1 MARIEIDGI
10 YKHAPLTNAQLN
22 SVTRRNLD
30 REIVIKRDAVTDR
43 ATLIPNVTTPAT
55 DAGAYPV
62 NYIYAM
68 NYDTTDDGGVNP
80 NIRRHIPT
88 LEFLGNSAVD
98 TAGSNWINVETGTYN
113 YVTSGSTLQTAVEQL
128 DSKLASNTLKYII
141 DGSTNGSLVS
151 STDGTTSAS
160 INVGQEYQIALG
172 YNQYITSSYE
182 SSILGGERHYIY
194 AQNSA
199 IVSGL
204 NNRLMYGANY
214 SIIGGG
220 VGNLV
225 NGAGGEGYT
234 LQFPAASLTQTSG
247 TATLVTYSKHGYTG
261 SISASVINVTEPD
274 YAVSGVTMTV
284 IDEYT
289 LTFSISPSAPASA
302 TPSTTW
308 NSYGIQLLITT
319 GNSGAFAFIGAGTN
333 NYILSTSSSSI
344 VGGVRNIISSV
355 DCFIGGGYSN
365 SIYNS
370 SNYSSIVCGYYNA
383 VQDGSQFS
391 FIGAGYGN
399 YISGSTTHA
408 FIGGG
413 YNNYVGEFSSHGSIV
428 NGYQNR
434 ITSMSPYAFIGGGQG
449 NYIHSSDWG
458 AIVGGSTNY
467 ITQASD
473 YSSILGGY
481 SNYIGQSSTY
491 ATILG
496 GRGNYISSSGL
507 CGFIGAGESNYI
519 IEGSAHSAIVGGYIN
534 YIKNG
539 SSYCFIGGGNINV
552 IQQGSTY
559 CAILGGNSN
568 TLGANSTLESSFII
582 GSSINI
588 SSATSYQFNNTTYMN
603 NVTLWNRGLVLKDR
617 TGNQGDALIIESID
631 SNGMPL
637 VTWGSVSGSGSYSGT
652 DPISGSTGMYTAA
665 SKGSSTL
672 VTTNSYIVV
681 ENAENTAGNSVAM
694 VGTAFDPVGY
704 NFTNVSA
711 TTYGTIIADML
722 NVSSA
727 GLVIEAGYRY
737 QIDVDSIALT
747 WGKNTSINRPKLTV
761 SYKPAI
767 IFSTTNYTFGPNSG
781 AVTGDLVLSDSTSG
795 NYDFTSTDANAT
807 CPHLMLSYNST
818 AKKINFVLKDIYA
831 SSLYVYKLPATYT
844 SILSGSTMDIT
855 WNPDLYPL
863 PTTSDLLTFWNSDPA
878 TNGGNPGVTISS
890 VVGNTVTINI
900 NYGPHTNEPCW
911 VYVKGRLPVMSV
923 ILKYTITKTTI

>member
-43 ATLIPNVTTPAT
+43 ATLIPNVTTPST
-55 DAGAYPV
+55 DAGAYPT

-68 NYDTTDDGGVNP
+68 NYDTTDDGGDNP

-88 LEFLGNSAVD
+88 LEFLGNSAVN

-113 YVTSGSTLQTAVEQL
+113 YVDSGATLQTAVAQL

-141 DGSTNGSLVS
+141 DGSANGSLVS
-151 STDGTTSAS
+151 STDGTTPAS

-172 YNQYITSSYE
+172 YNQYITSSHE

-234 LQFPAASLTQTSG
+234 LQFPAASLTQSSG

-261 SISASVINVTEPD
+261 SITASVINVTEPD

-308 NSYGIQLLITT
+308 NSYGIQLVITT
-319 GNSGAFAFIGAGTN
+319 GNAGAFAFIGAGTN
-333 NYILSTSSSSI
+333 NYILSSSSSSI
-344 VGGVRNIISSV
+344 VGGVQNIISAV

-365 SIYNS
+365 SIYNG
-370 SNYSSIVCGYYNA
+370 SNYSSIVNGYDNA

-399 YISGSTTHA
+399 YIDSSVNSSIVGGYLNTIDSGSMYAFIGGGHQNTINNLGDHCNISGGELNTITNGTKHA

-413 YNNYVGEFSSHGSIV
+413 YLNYILNSSHYSAIV
-428 NGYQNR
+428 CGNNNQITNGALN
-434 ITSMSPYAFIGGGQG
+434 SFIGSGSDNHIMDNSDAVSDVTNYCSILNGWH
-449 NYIHSSDWG
+449 NYIEGG
-458 AIVGGSTNY
+458 A
-467 ITQASD
+467 
-473 YSSILGGY
+473 YSSILGGSYNTLGGFRDGGLIY
-481 SNYIGQSSTY
+481 SSF
-491 ATILG
+491 ILG
-496 GRGNYISSSGL
+496 ASINTLSGYRT
-507 CGFIGAGESNYI
+507 GTSESNYVD
-519 IEGSAHSAIVGGYIN
+519 EYAYSLTA
-534 YIKNG
+534 
-539 SSYCFIGGGNINV
+539 
-552 IQQGSTY
+552 
-559 CAILGGNSN
+559 
-568 TLGANSTLESSFII
+568 
-582 GSSINI
+582 
-588 SSATSYQFNNTTYMN
+588 YMN
-603 NVTLWNRGLVLKDR
+603 NVMLWDRGLVLKDR

-631 SNGMPL
+631 SNGVPL

-652 DPISGSTGMYTAA
+652 DPITGSSGIYTAA

-672 VTTNSYIVV
+672 VTTNAYIVV
-681 ENAENTAGNSVAM
+681 ESAENAVGNNVAM
-694 VGTAFDPVGY
+694 VGTAFDPAGY

-711 TTYGTIIADML
+711 TTYGTIITDML
-722 NVSSA
+722 NISTE
-727 GLVIEAGYRY
+727 GLVIEDGYRY
-737 QIDVDSIALT
+737 QIDVDSISLT
-747 WGKNTSINRPKLTV
+747 WGGYTSINRPKLTIGY
-761 SYKPAI
+761 SPAI
-767 IFSTTNYTFGPNSG
+767 IFSTTNYTFGSNTGTISG
-781 AVTGDLVLSDSTSG
+781 NLVLADTTSG
-795 NYDFTSTDANAT
+795 NYSFTSTDSNAT
-807 CPHLMLSYNST
+807 CPHLMLTYNST
-818 AKKINFVLKDIYA
+818 AKKLNFVLSDIYA
-831 SSLYVYKLPATYT
+831 SSLYVYKMPATF
-844 SILSGSTMDIT
+844 SSVLSGSTTDIT
-855 WNPDLYPL
+855 WNPNLYPL
-863 PTTSDLLTFWNSDPA
+863 PSLSDLITFWNTDPA
-878 TNGGNPGVTISS
+878 TNGGNPGVSINTI
-890 VVGNTVTINI
+890 VGNTVTINL
-900 NYGPHTNEPCW
+900 NYGPHTNDPCW

-923 ILKYTITKTTI
+923 IFKYTITKSVI